1 MPRSYQAA
9 HAIQAGAGRM
19 RRRFTHRR
27 SVGLTPSVA
36 ARVQRLAISERRS
49 FEQTLRLLVVVAL
62 RSRESLAR

>member
-1 MPRSYQAA
+1 
-9 HAIQAGAGRM
+9 M

-62 RSRESLAR
+62 RSRESLKPAANESQWPGEH